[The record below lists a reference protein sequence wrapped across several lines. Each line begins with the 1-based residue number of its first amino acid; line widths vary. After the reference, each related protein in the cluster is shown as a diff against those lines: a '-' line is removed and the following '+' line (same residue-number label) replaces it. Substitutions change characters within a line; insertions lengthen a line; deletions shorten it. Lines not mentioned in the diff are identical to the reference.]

1 MATLDAFGL
10 VATDLPRTLQFYR
23 LLGLEFPDGAESAP
37 HVEAQLAGGVRLM
50 IDPLS
55 TILSFEPGFKLS
67 NEGSPGASLA
77 FQCGSPENVDAT
89 YKAATEAGFQGHREP
104 WDAFWGQRYAQLR
117 DPDGNG
123 VDLYA
128 ALPESS

>member
-10 VATDLPRTLQFYR
+10 VASDLSRTLQFYR
-23 LLGLEFPDGAESAP
+23 LLGLEFPDGAESEP
-37 HVEAQLAGGVRLM
+37 HVEAQLGGGVRLM

-55 TILSFEPGFKLS
+55 TIQSFEPDFKLV
-67 NEGSPGASLA
+67 NGASPAVSLA
-77 FQCGSPENVDAT
+77 FNCGSPENVDAT
-89 YKAATEAGFQGHREP
+89 YKAATDAGFDGHREP
-104 WDAFWGQRYAQLR
+104 WDAFWGQRYGQLR